1 MLEMHLNSSITRRR
15 LRNGPAADHI
25 DTFAD
30 WLHRRGYKPTSI
42 DNLLTSLAGWTDWM
56 RAAGFTIRDAL
67 AALEA
72 CKLWIEKKP
81 RVRFSRGPN
90 RQSVTAASVFIR
102 FLLHEGKLPRPA
114 APPSACDLWPIL
126 GEFRAWMQKHRGVTA
141 TTLDVYQQILVSL
154 LDTLGDDT
162 HLYSAEALR
171 AFVLDRARPHGI
183 YRAKSIVVA
192 VRSFVRFLGVTG
204 RCSPGLEHAILGFA
218 SWQLSSVP
226 RFLTAEDVERVIGS
240 CAGHG
245 FGMRDKAVL
254 LLLARLGLR
263 ASEVAQ
269 LKFSDIDWRKG
280 TITVCG
286 KGRRHELLPLPQEVG
301 EAILLYVNQARPAS
315 PVPEVFTSV
324 LAPCRPLTRAAVTHI
339 VRSALRRAKIK
350 APINGAHV
358 LRHSAAT
365 AMLRHGASLA
375 GVGQVLRHRSPM
387 TTAHYAKVDFSLLKA
402 IAQPWP
408 EVTLC

>member
-1 MLEMHLNSSITRRR
+1 MLETHLSSPITCRR
-15 LRNGPAADHI
+15 LRSGPAADYI
-25 DTFAD
+25 DAFAD
-30 WLHRRGYKPTSI
+30 WLHRQGYKPSSI

-56 RAAGFTIRDAL
+56 LAAGFTAQDAL

-72 CKLWIEKKP
+72 CKLLIEQKS

-90 RQSVTAASVFIR
+90 CQSVTAASVFIR
-102 FLLHEGKLPRPA
+102 FLQHEGKLPP
-114 APPSACDLWPIL
+114 PVMLPSACDLRPIL

-141 TTLDVYQQILVSL
+141 ATLEVYERILVGL
-154 LDTLGDDT
+154 LDTLGDDG
-162 HLYSAEALR
+162 HIYSAEALR

-192 VRSFVRFLGVTG
+192 VRAFVRFLGVTG
-204 RCSPGLEHAILGFA
+204 QCAPGMEHAIPGFA

-240 CAGHG
+240 CADHI

-269 LKFSDIDWRKG
+269 LKFSDIDWRNG
-280 TITVCG
+280 AITVCG

-301 EAILLYVNQARPAS
+301 EAVLLYVNQARPALR
-315 PVPEVFTSV
+315 VPEVFTSV
-324 LAPCRPLTRAAVTHI
+324 LAPFRPLTRAAVTHI
-339 VRSALRRAKIK
+339 VRSALHRANIK

-375 GVGQVLRHRSPM
+375 SVGAVLRHRSPM
-387 TTAHYAKVDFSLLKA
+387 TTAHYAKVDFSLLKE

-408 EVTLC
+408 EVTSC

>member
-1 MLEMHLNSSITRRR
+1 MLETHLSSPITRRR
-15 LRNGPAADHI
+15 LRSGPAADYI
-25 DTFAD
+25 DAFAD
-30 WLHRRGYKPTSI
+30 WLHRQGYKPSCI

-56 RAAGFTIRDAL
+56 RVAGFTVQDAL
-67 AALEA
+67 AALDA
-72 CKLWIEKKP
+72 CKLLIAQKP

-102 FLLHEGKLPRPA
+102 FLQHEGELPLPVP
-114 APPSACDLWPIL
+114 PPSVCDLQPIL

-141 TTLDVYQQILVSL
+141 TTLEVYQRILVGL
-154 LDTLGDDT
+154 LDALGDDT
-162 HLYSAEALR
+162 HVYSAEALR

-192 VRSFVRFLGVTG
+192 VRAFIRFLDVTG
-204 RCSPGLEHAILGFA
+204 RCAPGLEHAIPGFA
-218 SWQLSSVP
+218 SWQLSLVP
-226 RFLTAEDVERVIGS
+226 RFLVPEDVERVIGS
-240 CAGHG
+240 CADHV
-245 FGMRDKAVL
+245 FGVRDKAVL

-269 LKFSDIDWRKG
+269 LKFSDIDWRNG
-280 TITVCG
+280 TIMVCG

-301 EAILLYVNQARPAS
+301 EAVLRYVNQARPALR
-315 PVPEVFTSV
+315 VPEVFTSV
-324 LAPCRPLTRAAVTHI
+324 LAPLRPLTRAAVTHI

-365 AMLRHGASLA
+365 AMLRQGASLA
-375 GVGQVLRHRSPM
+375 SVGEVLRHRSPM
-387 TTAHYAKVDFSLLKA
+387 TTAHYAKVDFSLLME